1 MSTPFP
7 TDPEEVRDQTLG
19 PETRSGLSKLVT
31 RSVGIVVAAAILVI
45 IGLAMLAFSLSGRAE
60 RPLLPLLPTFTTV
73 PETIAYEPELIGFA
87 ELNADPNAFRGRRI
101 QVSGAY
107 MPVEPPKCVNYA
119 GPTIRWSL
127 VAEELQL
134 NAMGFENLLRLLE
147 TSTDMTVVG
156 VWSAYQGPLG
166 CGKSPPQG
174 TVWYLA
180 VERILEPNPL
190 LGANG
195 PLLTVIAGQPLP
207 TLSPLETV
215 ELVTPEVTP
224 TFGSDT
230 ELTPTATLDAGLPP
244 VVTPT
249 LETTMLPV
257 TPLPTPEA
265 TSDLIGTPPIDST
278 PEASATFGPSPTA
291 DGTVD
296 APGTATPIFPTNTP
310 SAPGYPSLPTPTAT
324 TPGSYP

>member
-1 MSTPFP
+1 MSTPLP
-7 TDPEEVRDQTLG
+7 TDPQEDREQT
-19 PETRSGLSKLVT
+19 PEPENQSGFSKLAT
-31 RSVGIVVAAAILVI
+31 RSVGIILTAAVLVL
-45 IGLAMLAFSLSGRAE
+45 IGLGMLAFSLSGRAE
-60 RPLLPLLPTFTTV
+60 RPLLPILPTFTNV
-73 PETIAYEPELIGFA
+73 PETIVYEPESIDFA

-107 MPVEPPKCVNYA
+107 MPVESPECVDYA
-119 GPTIRWSL
+119 GPIIRWSL
-127 VAEELQL
+127 VADELQL
-134 NAMGFENLLRLLE
+134 NAVGFENVLRLLE
-147 TSTDMTVVG
+147 TGTDMTVMG

-215 ELVTPEVTP
+215 ELITPEINP
-224 TFGSDT
+224 TLDSGA

-244 VVTPT
+244 AVTPT
-249 LETTMLPV
+249 LETTALPV
-257 TPLPTPEA
+257 TPLPTPGA
-265 TSDLIGTPPIDST
+265 TSNLTGTPPIEST
-278 PEASATFGPSPTA
+278 PEASATFGPSPTTE
-291 DGTVD
+291 GTPG
-296 APGTATPIFPTNTP
+296 APGTGTPALPTNTP

>member
-1 MSTPFP
+1 MSIPFP
-7 TDPEEVRDQTLG
+7 NDPEEERGQTLE
-19 PETRSGLSKLVT
+19 PEAKSGFSKLAT
-31 RSVGIVVAAAILVI
+31 RSVGITVAAAVLVI

-60 RPLLPLLPTFTTV
+60 RPLLPILPTFTTV
-73 PETIAYEPELIGFA
+73 PETIANEPELIGFA

-107 MPVEPPKCVNYA
+107 TPVDPPECVDYA
-119 GPTIRWSL
+119 GPIIRWSL
-127 VAEELQL
+127 VADELQL
-134 NAMGFENLLRLLE
+134 NAVGFENVLRLLE
-147 TSTDMTVVG
+147 TDTNMTVMG

-215 ELVTPEVTP
+215 ELITPEINP
-224 TFGSDT
+224 TLDSGA

-244 VVTPT
+244 AVTPT
-249 LETTMLPV
+249 LETTALPV
-257 TPLPTPEA
+257 TPLPTPGA
-265 TSDLIGTPPIDST
+265 TSNLTGTPPIEST
-278 PEASATFGPSPTA
+278 PEASATFGPSPTTE
-291 DGTVD
+291 GTPG
-296 APGTATPIFPTNTP
+296 APGTGTPSLPTNTP